1 MRVNAGHCAPYLPLR
16 PAGTLP
22 MLRLLTA
29 SVASLLVAA
38 AQAGA
43 ADNLLRNGSFEGGLL
58 YWHNIQPQH
67 QQLVD
72 GGKSGAQ
79 ALRIAKGNVMS
90 APFVCVH
97 GKPITASFWVK
108 GDAKGEVRVQ
118 IPPSAREV
126 GQNHGRLWTAKAT
139 KAVAIGTEWQRVTV
153 SMPADVPQ
161 DGFWTK
167 PHYLLQLEGT
177 VPMTVDGV
185 VVTQETSGAADYVPR
200 RAIEVLATC
209 ADLKGYTV
217 DGNLLERGQTVRVTA
232 HASNPGTTPRN
243 VTLRWQLIDYEG
255 VEARGAAVERNVTL
269 APGQTL
275 HEIVPLKLETP
286 GTVLARVSVFDG
298 GAVIDNS
305 DQPLTSLPYPFS
317 TTRKPDLRE
326 RFGGSFFGKHTATLG
341 SRMGFAWSRWF
352 PHTKWQDHQPDNRE
366 SFRWFDAELDLL
378 EGLGISSHM
387 VLYGWPKWI
396 MDEEG
401 KVQNPLPKD
410 MRWKGDD
417 PRWDDLSLVTA
428 WDNYVIKATEHYRGR
443 SLIYEIENEPEFDKW
458 DNFKDEYAKFT
469 IRTAQLIKR
478 TDPTAKVMVNNVYG
492 IPSGINR
499 HLLEKGAAKHIDIIS
514 WHDYHE
520 GWLADAMA
528 IKRMKANL
536 AQYGGEH
543 IEIWFNEGW
552 SFTNTAVDE
561 PIACTRLT
569 SAQSTNATVDSIV
582 ELTVSGQE
590 KCILFHTGYEKHG
603 MSFWDYSGPGCQLW
617 DWYGNPLPLVPA
629 WNVMTH
635 HIGLSQTLG
644 QVRPAGANLCVFQDL
659 RNGRGVMVAYA
670 DREAAADVTLELP
683 FDGLTAEDAM
693 GHARPLG
700 GRTLTLSKTG
710 RPVFLYDAKRTA
722 GKDYLAAIEPLDRK
736 HASFVAAGG
745 AVTLPAVW
753 AGTANGSADGN
764 PALAG
769 GRAVWR
775 LDQVFPPDPAVAAN
789 YRPLTWKDGWW
800 IAAKDGFGGQPKVEQ
815 KDRGIRMEFRASH
828 SASPGEKL
836 SALVYIAGQAGEHR
850 LSGSA
855 ELRLWD
861 GGNPTRLTLWHK
873 TTTGAKQI
881 AATPLK
887 PGERFD
893 LSGWSATLAAG
904 DELVLLP
911 RIEGMFTGGDVT
923 VRDLTVAVGGA
934 GAATWRLPTVW
945 EGTKTGTAEGNPIAA
960 AGKPVWRVD
969 QLWPA
974 NEFIFA
980 ANYKP
985 LVWSGT
991 EWVASAHGHGGQPA
1005 LRVADGNFQASVRG
1019 VWSGVAD
1026 GEQQR
1031 TGALVFI
1038 APKTGI
1044 YRVRGAARCKPWEGN
1059 AASYPIVLLKK
1070 DTQRAAEVKRLELP
1084 RDNTPVAFEL
1094 EVELSDGHELLFLPL
1109 MPHWHNAATVRVEG
1123 VEVSAK

>member
-1 MRVNAGHCAPYLPLR
+1 MTATAATGCRIPLFLWN
-16 PAGTLP
+16 PP
-22 MLRLLTA
+22 MLRPLAA
-29 SVASLLVAA
+29 SMILAA
-38 AQAGA
+38 GATLAGA
-43 ADNLLRNGSFEGGLL
+43 AENLLRNGSFEGGLL
-58 YWHNIQPQH
+58 YWHNIMPEHH
-67 QQLVD
+67 QVVT
-72 GGKSGAQ
+72 GGKNGVH
-79 ALRIAKGNVMS
+79 ALRIDKKNVMS
-90 APFVCVH
+90 APFVCQP

-126 GQNHGRLWTAKAT
+126 GHNHGRLWTAKAT
-139 KAVAIGTEWQRVTV
+139 KAVPIGTEWQRVTV

-161 DGFWTK
+161 DGFWTR

-177 VPMTVDGV
+177 VAMTVDGM
-185 VVTQETSGAADYVPR
+185 VVTQESAGAADYVPR
-200 RAIEVLATC
+200 RTVEVGVSC
-209 ADLKGYTV
+209 PDLKGYTV
-217 DGNLLERGQTVRVTA
+217 DGNLLERGQTVRVVA
-232 HASNPGTTPRN
+232 HLSNPGATAKT
-243 VTLRWQLIDYEG
+243 VAVRWQLIDYEG
-255 VEARGAAVERNVTL
+255 VEPRGAAVERNVTL

-275 HEIVPLKLETP
+275 HEAAPLTLETP
-286 GTVLARVSVFDG
+286 GTVLARVSVSEG
-298 GAVIDNS
+298 GTLIDRS
-305 DQPLTSLPYPFS
+305 DQPLTSLPYPFAP
-317 TTRKPDLRE
+317 RKPDPRE

-352 PHTKWQDHQPDNRE
+352 PHTKWHDHQPDNRE
-366 SFRWFDAELDLL
+366 TFRWFDPELDLL
-378 EGLGISSHM
+378 EGLGISSHLVM
-387 VLYGWPKWI
+387 YGWPKWI

-401 KVQNPLPKD
+401 KVKNPLPKD

-417 PRWDDLSLVTA
+417 PRWDDLSVVTA
-428 WDNYVIKATEHYRGR
+428 WDDYIVKAVGHYRGR
-443 SLIYEIENEPEFDKW
+443 SVVYEIENEPEFDRW
-458 DNFKDEYAKFT
+458 DDFKDEYARFT
-469 IRTAQLIKR
+469 IRTAKLIKR

-499 HLLEKGAAKHIDIIS
+499 HLLERGAAKHIDIIS

-536 AQYGGEH
+536 AQFGGEH

-582 ELTVSGQE
+582 ELTVAGQA
-590 KCILFHTGYEKHG
+590 KCILFHTGYERHG
-603 MSFWDYSGPGCQLW
+603 MSFWDYSGPGTQLW

-629 WNVMTH
+629 WNVMNH
-635 HIGLSQTLG
+635 HIGLSETLG

-670 DREAAADVTLELP
+670 DREATADATLELP
-683 FDGLTAEDAM
+683 FDGLIAEDAM
-693 GHARPLG
+693 GHTRPLD
-700 GRTLTLSKTG
+700 GRTLMLSQSG

-722 GKDYLAAIEPLDRK
+722 GRDFLAAIEPLDRR
-736 HASFVAAGG
+736 HASFIAAEG
-745 AVTLPAVW
+745 AVSLPAVW
-753 AGTANGSADGN
+753 AGTANGSAAGN
-764 PALAG
+764 PATAD
-769 GRAVWR
+769 GRPVWR
-775 LDQVFPPDPAVAAN
+775 LDQVFPPDPAVPGN
-789 YRPLTWKDGWW
+789 YRPLTWNDGWW

-828 SASPGEKL
+828 NTSPGEKL
-836 SALVYIAGQAGEHR
+836 SALVYIADRAGEHR

-861 GGNPTRLTLWHK
+861 GDNPTRLTLWHK
-873 TTTGAKQI
+873 TAGAARQV
-881 AATPLK
+881 ATTPLK

-893 LSGWSATLAAG
+893 LSGWCATVAAG
-904 DELVLLP
+904 DELVLVP

-923 VRDLTVAVGGA
+923 VRDLTVTTGGA
-934 GAATWRLPTVW
+934 PSWRLPAVW
-945 EGTKTGTAEGNPIAA
+945 EGTKTGTAAGNPIT
-960 AGKPVWRVD
+960 AGGEPVWRLD
-969 QLWPA
+969 HLWPA
-974 NEFIFA
+974 KEFIIA

-991 EWVASAHGHGGQPA
+991 EWIADAHGHGGQPA
-1005 LRVADGNFQASVRG
+1005 LRVADGSFQAAVRG
-1019 VWSGVAD
+1019 VWGGVD

-1038 APKTGI
+1038 APRTAVF
-1044 YRVRGAARCKPWEGN
+1044 RVRGSARCKPWEGD
-1059 AASYPIVLLKK
+1059 AKGYPLVVLKK

-1084 RDNTPVAFEL
+1084 RDDMPVPFDL
-1094 EVELSDGHELLFLPL
+1094 EVELTDGHELLFLPL
-1109 MPHWHNAATVRVEG
+1109 MPHWHNAATVRLDG
-1123 VEVSAK
+1123 LEVSAK